1 MNSYSLNHVI
11 QELVEERSNAT
22 TGGVKAVPLGREEI
36 YQSAWLS
43 VNQWIESRLK
53 SRKGAELSV
62 LGKFTWEFKK
72 EKGEINFR
80 PIFILGSAFSKEHHI
95 RTQRSYYNQLLA
107 PSEEINFSKLAIKFS
122 KKLTK
127 DLIFASIRDIIKK
140 IGEFIDR
147 FYEIQIEFSFGIL
160 KSKQR
165 KVNFEFNLAKIQ
177 QLLPEDSSH
186 LYMPDEWQFVDD
198 SDSEPINSIMSPT
211 PRTPL
216 SPMSTSYFDSPLSS
230 KNISPTSALLSTT
243 NNENKNNTSETF
255 ELNLAKIK
263 DDTKQVEVTNIS
275 SPPITPTTSVS
286 SITPSA
292 TATSTTPA
300 SIDKNLNTLSPR
312 TQQILMTL
320 DKPVESRGKSHT
332 IVSDKRNKVQE
343 QAFIDTI
350 TDIQNKA
357 KEVDRTKYMEHI
369 KNVALEKSLKVQ
381 REKHHYD
388 KLQLQSDLDNQI
400 EFYHKK
406 MNDERIA
413 RREGR
418 VVSILNDDAD
428 GRPAGSN
435 GKGPT
440 IRELRKEIDG
450 LLLQQIETNASSKIR
465 AKENK
470 AREEQLF
477 LDHIAMEADMQ
488 MIRDRVDTLEKQ
500 KDLLEQW
507 ERQSHLR
514 NLKKLESTSF
524 GDVAVYLDKNLPD
537 LSPSKK
543 MQSSSIG
550 FDFRKK

>member
-1 MNSYSLNHVI
+1 MNSYTFSHVI

-22 TGGVKAVPLGREEI
+22 TGGAKAVPTGREEI

-53 SRKGAELSV
+53 TRKGAELSV

-72 EKGEINFR
+72 EKSEINFR
-80 PIFILGSAFSKEHHI
+80 PIFILGSSFSKEHHI
-95 RTQRSYYNQLLA
+95 RTQRLHYNQLLS

-122 KKLTK
+122 KNLTK

-147 FYEIQIEFSFGIL
+147 FYEIEIEFSFGIL

-165 KVNFEFNLAKIQ
+165 KVNFEFNLSKIQ
-177 QLLPEDSSH
+177 QLLPENTSH
-186 LYMPDEWQFVDD
+186 LYMPDEWQFVDE
-198 SDSEPINSIMSPT
+198 SDSEPSNSLISPT

-216 SPMSTSYFDSPLSS
+216 SPMSTLYFDSPPSS
-230 KNISPTSALLSTT
+230 KNISPTSAFVSSTSSDNKD
-243 NNENKNNTSETF
+243 NNNNIINNNVTF
-255 ELNLAKIK
+255 ELNLSPSKTKEIK
-263 DDTKQVEVTNIS
+263 QFEVTSI
-275 SPPITPTTSVS
+275 PLTPTTPTTSI
-286 SITPSA
+286 SIEKD
-292 TATSTTPA
+292 
-300 SIDKNLNTLSPR
+300 INNLTPR

-320 DKPVESRGKSHT
+320 DKPIESRGKSHNL
-332 IVSDKRNKVQE
+332 VSEKRNKVQE

-350 TDIQNKA
+350 IDIQNKA
-357 KEVDRTKYMEHI
+357 KEVDQMKYMEYL
-369 KNVALEKSLKVQ
+369 KNLSLEKSLKAQ
-381 REKHHYD
+381 KEKNHNN
-388 KLQLQSDLDNQI
+388 KLQLQKDLDKQI
-400 EFYHKK
+400 ELYHKK
-406 MNDERIA
+406 MNDEKIS

-418 VVSILNDDAD
+418 VVSILNDEAD

-440 IRELRKEIDG
+440 IRELRKELDD
-450 LLLQQIETNASSKIR
+450 LLLQQIETNVSSKIK

-488 MIRDRVDTLEKQ
+488 MIRDRFDTLEKQ

-524 GDVAVYLDKNLPD
+524 GDVTVYLDKNLPD

-543 MQSSSIG
+543 LQSSSIG

>member
-1 MNSYSLNHVI
+1 MNSYTLHHVI

-22 TGGVKAVPLGREEI
+22 TGGAKAVPTGREEI

-53 SRKGAELSV
+53 TRKGAELSV

-72 EKGEINFR
+72 EKSEINFR
-80 PIFILGSAFSKEHHI
+80 PIFILGSSFSKEHHI
-95 RTQRSYYNQLLA
+95 RTQRLHYNQLLS

-122 KKLTK
+122 KNLTK

-147 FYEIQIEFSFGIL
+147 FYEIEIEFSFGTL

-165 KVNFEFNLAKIQ
+165 KVNFEFNLSKIQ
-177 QLLPEDSSH
+177 QLLPENTSH
-186 LYMPDEWQFVDD
+186 LYMPDEWQFVDE
-198 SDSEPINSIMSPT
+198 SDSEPSNSLISPT

-216 SPMSTSYFDSPLSS
+216 SPMSTLYFDSPPSS
-230 KNISPTSALLSTT
+230 KNISPTSAFISSTSSDNKD
-243 NNENKNNTSETF
+243 NNNNNNNNINNNNVTF
-255 ELNLAKIK
+255 ELNLSPSKTKEIK
-263 DDTKQVEVTNIS
+263 QFEVTSI
-275 SPPITPTTSVS
+275 PLTPTTS
-286 SITPSA
+286 IEK
-292 TATSTTPA
+292 
-300 SIDKNLNTLSPR
+300 DLNNLTPR

-320 DKPVESRGKSHT
+320 DKPIESRGKSHNL
-332 IVSDKRNKVQE
+332 VSEKRNKVQE

-350 TDIQNKA
+350 IDIQNKA
-357 KEVDRTKYMEHI
+357 KEVDQMKYMEYL
-369 KNVALEKSLKVQ
+369 KNLSLEKSLKAQ
-381 REKHHYD
+381 KERNHND
-388 KLQLQSDLDNQI
+388 KLQLQKDLDKQI
-400 EFYHKK
+400 ELYHKK
-406 MNDERIA
+406 MNDEKIS

-418 VVSILNDDAD
+418 VVSILNDEAD

-440 IRELRKEIDG
+440 IRELRRELDG
-450 LLLQQIETNASSKIR
+450 LLLQQIETNVSSKIK

-524 GDVAVYLDKNLPD
+524 GDVTVYLDKNLPD

-543 MQSSSIG
+543 LQSSSIG